1 MANESLKKIFSNN
14 LNYWLNERG
23 KSQADL
29 ARQLNV
35 STATTSDWC
44 NENKIPRTDKL
55 VQISRWLMIELSDL
69 IEEKKKEDVSEFDK
83 ILYRLKD
90 DTDFYNLVSILNNLN
105 NEKYDKI
112 VDYITLLNK

>member
-1 MANESLKKIFSNN
+1 MANESLNKIFSDN

-23 KSQADL
+23 KTQADL
-29 ARQLNV
+29 ARHLNV

-69 IEEKKKEDVSEFDK
+69 IEDKKKEEVSEFDK
-83 ILYRLKD
+83 ILFRLKD
-90 DTDFYNLVSILNNLN
+90 DPSFLELVFTLNRFDS
-105 NEKYDKI
+105 DKLSKAA
-112 VDYITLLNK
+112 DYIALLNK

>member
-1 MANESLKKIFSNN
+1 MASESLNKIFSDN

-23 KSQADL
+23 KTQADL
-29 ARQLNV
+29 ARHLNV

-69 IEEKKKEDVSEFDK
+69 IEDKKKEEVSEFDK
-83 ILYRLKD
+83 ILFRIKD
-90 DTDFYNLVSILNNLN
+90 DPSFLELVFTLNRFDSDKLN
-105 NEKYDKI
+105 KAA
-112 VDYITLLNK
+112 DYIALLNK